1 MDTMTTDPNTSG
13 NHNEDV
19 TNDNLRRYEEGLDL
33 AEAGKY
39 QEALEYML
47 ERLGTTPDDAEV
59 LNDTGAILHCLGRSD
74 EAIAHFVKARN
85 VLNDSAEILWNL
97 AEAYLAV
104 GKASEAAQVFD
115 EMDQLGVLNAD
126 TLNRTAEVFL
136 NQDNKAGALEMLLR
150 SLVLLPEQEILH
162 PMVDVIRF
170 NRPKVAFFCDE
181 NATGAVNEIARFV
194 KERFDVGF
202 LEDTSQDQ
210 VHELTKWSDIAWFE
224 WGNDLAVAG
233 SKQPKTCRNIIGPY
247 RNEGHQQWSQ
257 EVNWANIDVLVAVGD
272 CAVKEALADELPGLE
287 SQTSIAVI
295 PSDVNLE
302 GFVDEDYPLRNQ
314 LDKINGIL
322 IELEAEIESEQA

>member
-1 MDTMTTDPNTSG
+1 MTTDPNTSG

-74 EAIAHFVKARN
+74 EAIDHFVKARS
-85 VLNDSAEILWNL
+85 VRNDSAEILWNL
-97 AEAYLAV
+97 AEAYLAT

-136 NQDNKAGALEMLLR
+136 NHDNKAGALEMLLR
-150 SLVLLPEQEILH
+150 SLQISPEQEILH
-162 PMVDVIRF
+162 PMIDVIRF

-181 NATGAVNEIARFV
+181 NATGAVNQIARFV
-194 KERFDVGF
+194 KERFDVRF
-202 LEDTSQDQ
+202 LEDGSEDQ
-210 VHELTKWSDIAWFE
+210 VRELMKWSAISWFE
-224 WGNDLAVAG
+224 WGSDLAVTG
-233 SKQPKTCRNIIGPY
+233 SKQQKVCKNIIG
-247 RNEGHQQWSQ
+247 RHGNEQDPQWSQ
-257 EVNWANIDVLVAVGD
+257 AVNWANIDVQLTVGD
-272 CAVKEALADELPGLE
+272 CDAKETLSQELHK
-287 SQTSIAVI
+287 
-295 PSDVNLE
+295 VNK
-302 GFVDEDYPLRNQ
+302 V
-314 LDKINGIL
+314 L
-322 IELEAEIESEQA
+322 IELEAEIESEQTKGHFCDDLQARTSEEAALSVQSAAAALGEN